1 MRARLLWSWLLAARN
16 DHYQGS
22 PEERLSTSLRVLVQ
36 GTEEHELKDTSE
48 ILVVDWNSELPF
60 SAGQC
65 NAPFRTL
72 LRGALFE
79 SRVPI
84 RFVVVPPAVAS
95 EHCRE
100 TLCEVHALNVAAR
113 HARGEMLLRI
123 DQDTLIGRPVFQW
136 MQNLKFSPFL
146 SVYLRQ
152 WWWCGRRDSFAE
164 HYDLMVADPMGFL
177 DRHGQSIQ
185 KWGWPKPEYGGNYS
199 RNGRGGVGI
208 FGVPRAVWFATG
220 GLDETMTAWG
230 HMEVEFQRRIR
241 GHAKVLNLDDVLPS
255 GGVDQ
260 AVYHLNHPRSVGG
273 PDGMRQENAEP
284 QPLPLKQ
291 LPAEDARRSAR
302 PWGLRDASSDLHQ
315 VSCISGGCYVLDA
328 TPLNALEPGRRFACK
343 WSPRSGSRVAQGQV
357 SVELKRQ
364 YVLITC

>member
-1 MRARLLWSWLLAARN
+1 MGSNTSRAGVSTSRAEPVQPRVRLLWSWLLVARN

-22 PEERLSTSLRVLVQ
+22 PEERLSASLRVLVQ
-36 GTEEHELKDTSE
+36 GTEEHELTDASE

-60 SAGQC
+60 HRAQC
-65 NAPFRTL
+65 HAPFRTL

-79 SRVPI
+79 RRVPI

-123 DQDTLIGRPVFQW
+123 DQDTLVGRPVFQW
-136 MQNLKFSPFL
+136 MQSLKASTAL
-146 SVYLRQ
+146 SLYHRR
-152 WWWCGRRDSFAE
+152 WWWCGRRDSSAE

-185 KWGWPKPEYGGNYS
+185 KWGWPKPEFGGNYS

-208 FGVPRAVWFATG
+208 FGVPRAVWVATG

-230 HMEVEFQRRIR
+230 HMEVEYQRRIR
-241 GHAKVLNLDDVLPS
+241 AHAKV
-255 GGVDQ
+255 
-260 AVYHLNHPRSVGG
+260 RC
-273 PDGMRQENAEP
+273 R
-284 QPLPLKQ
+284 
-291 LPAEDARRSAR
+291 PATSCARVFS
-302 PWGLRDASSDLHQ
+302 
-315 VSCISGGCYVLDA
+315 
-328 TPLNALEPGRRFACK
+328 
-343 WSPRSGSRVAQGQV
+343 
-357 SVELKRQ
+357 
-364 YVLITC
+364 